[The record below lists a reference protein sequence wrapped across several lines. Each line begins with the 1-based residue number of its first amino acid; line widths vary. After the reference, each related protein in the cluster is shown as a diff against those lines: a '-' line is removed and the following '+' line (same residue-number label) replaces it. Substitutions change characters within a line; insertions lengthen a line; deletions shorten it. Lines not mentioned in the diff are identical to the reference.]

1 MQTFDVAVIGGG
13 VIGSSIALELAGEK
27 LRVALFDRQQPGQE
41 SSWAAA
47 GMLSP
52 GPDASDE
59 ESLVPLSHESFK
71 LYPQFIS
78 SIESASGRPTY
89 FARQG
94 TLHAFFGPHAEAESE
109 KMSAAYRR
117 AGLPLELISVQDARR
132 LEASLGTSARSA
144 AWLPEE
150 GVVDPRA
157 LMEALVAASR
167 SRGVEIRADSPVT
180 SIVRQGARCEG
191 VVAGGK
197 KVSAGCVVVAAGS
210 FTGGIDWL
218 ARYAPTRPVRG
229 QMVAMRG
236 LSPGIRHVM
245 RCEKGYVVPRKDGRI
260 IAGSTLED
268 AGFSKHVTPGGISKI
283 LEAALDLVHGLAHAE
298 IIETWAGL
306 RPGTQDNL
314 PILGPTDIEGLFL
327 ATGHYRNGILLAPI
341 TARLLREW
349 VLGKPVQLDTRIF
362 SALRFA
368 EAQSNRTGSKAA
380 SAVP

>member
-1 MQTFDVAVIGGG
+1 MKTFDAAVVGGG
-13 VIGSSIALELAGEK
+13 VIGSSIAFELAGEK

-41 SSWAAA
+41 ASWAAA

-52 GPDASDE
+52 GPDASDAE
-59 ESLVPLSHESFK
+59 ALVPLSRESFK
-71 LYPQFIS
+71 LYPEFIS
-78 SIESASGRPTY
+78 SIESASGRSTS

-109 KMSAAYRR
+109 KMAAAYQ
-117 AGLPLELISVQDARR
+117 GTGVPIELISVADARR
-132 LEASLGTSARSA
+132 LEASLGTSARMA

-150 GVVDPRA
+150 GIVDPRL
-157 LMEALVAASR
+157 LMEALTAALQ

-180 SIVRQGARCEG
+180 SIVREGKRCEG

-197 KVSAGCVVVAAGS
+197 KVPAGCVIVAAGS
-210 FTGGIDWL
+210 FSAGIDWL
-218 ARYAPTRPVRG
+218 SHYAPTRPVRG

-236 LSPGIRHVM
+236 LSPNIRHVM

-283 LEAALDLVHGLAHAE
+283 LEATLELVPGLAHAE

-306 RPGTQDNL
+306 RPGTPDNL

-349 VLGKPVQLDTRIF
+349 VLGRPVQLDTRIF
-362 SALRFA
+362 SGLRFA
-368 EAQSNRTGSKAA
+368 EAQSNHAGSKAA
-380 SAVP
+380 SVIH